1 MYIAGRVV
9 AVPLSNLALT
19 GSWQQTARPWQSA
32 FPGSLLCAFKQIDC
46 SGHVVL
52 LWSVYVPPPPTHAT
66 TTVKL
71 SAMELGGSGWCGL
84 ELQWHVFDSNA
95 DHGTCFARKPRWWIW
110 RRIRWDRQ
118 SGENGGEKVV
128 CRGNFILK
136 MEALFPVET
145 PGMSYR
151 TTWSHKT
158 HRLLPPVMKTK
169 LMKCL
174 STVYFASQ
182 PLHVSGIS
190 VAHHQEVY
198 CVYTATGKCCV

>member
-52 LWSVYVPPPPTHAT
+52 LWSVYVPPPPTPAT

-95 DHGTCFARKPRWWIW
+95 DHGTCFVRKPRWWIW

-118 SGENGGEKVV
+118 SGENGGEKWYV
-128 CRGNFILK
+128 GGILSWRWRHYFLSK
-136 MEALFPVET
+136 
-145 PGMSYR
+145 
-151 TTWSHKT
+151 
-158 HRLLPPVMKTK
+158 RLE
-169 LMKCL
+169 CL
-174 STVYFASQ
+174 TE
-182 PLHVSGIS
+182 LHG
-190 VAHHQEVY
+190 
-198 CVYTATGKCCV
+198 ATRHTDSFRR